1 MLINEAIGDLVIN
14 CYYVTEATLIWVQI
28 ECVDSDYL
36 YDLAP
41 IHVQWPTYFG

>member
-1 MLINEAIGDLVIN
+1 MVINEAIGDLVIG
-14 CYYVTEATLIWVQI
+14 CYHVTEATLIWVPI

-41 IHVQWPTYFG
+41 IFVQWFTYFG